1 MLFPFYIF
9 GFQLSFKISKLTAF
23 CSKMDDEHKER
34 ERIKIFEKVKCLDC
48 QCFGNLR
55 TTDSGVVLLPLEVL
69 STRSIL
75 TQKNDLKKPISY
87 KETPSKKFKIS
98 EQ

>member
-9 GFQLSFKISKLTAF
+9 GIQLSFKISKLSAF

-55 TTDSGVVLLPLEVL
+55 TRVRNRLGEFA
-69 STRSIL
+69 
-75 TQKNDLKKPISY
+75 LKAKARLG
-87 KETPSKKFKIS
+87 
-98 EQ
+98 

>member
-34 ERIKIFEKVKCLDC
+34 ERIKIFQKVKCLDC
-48 QCFGNLR
+48 QCVGNLR
-55 TTDSGVVLLPLEVL
+55 ITDKEVILFPFEVL

-75 TQKNDLKKPISY
+75 TQQEDLKKQITY
-87 KETPSKKFKIS
+87 KETPSKKFKIT

>member
-1 MLFPFYIF
+1 
-9 GFQLSFKISKLTAF
+9 
-23 CSKMDDEHKER
+23 MDDEQKKR
-34 ERIKIFEKVKCLDC
+34 GKIKIFEKVKCLDC

-55 TTDSGVVLLPLEVL
+55 TTDSGVVLFPFEVL

-75 TQKNDLKKPISY
+75 TQKDDLKKPITY